1 MISLYLQCLKKDR
14 LMKNEYGI
22 GGRFIGIWIGSSII
36 KIDRQA
42 LGGHGEEHHRFF
54 RILLFPIDI
63 YLIFENTSFCFRM
76 HLFRHLKI
84 SSIIEIE

>member
-1 MISLYLQCLKKDR
+1 MISLYPQCPKKDR
-14 LMKNEYGI
+14 LMKNKYGI
-22 GGRFIGIWIGSSII
+22 GGRFAGIWIGSSII
-36 KIDRQA
+36 SD
-42 LGGHGEEHHRFF
+42 EHHRFF

-76 HLFRHLKI
+76 HLFNHVKI

>member
-1 MISLYLQCLKKDR
+1 MISLYPQCLKKDR

-22 GGRFIGIWIGSSII
+22 GGRFAGVWFGSSII
-36 KIDRQA
+36 SDQ
-42 LGGHGEEHHRFF
+42 HHRFF

-63 YLIFENTSFCFRM
+63 YLIFENTSFCFRV

-84 SSIIEIE
+84 SSIVEIE

>member
-1 MISLYLQCLKKDR
+1 
-14 LMKNEYGI
+14 MKNGYGI
-22 GGRFIGIWIGSSII
+22 GGRFIGIWFGSS
-36 KIDRQA
+36 KISDDD
-42 LGGHGEEHHRFF
+42 HKFF

-63 YLIFENTSFCFRM
+63 YLIFENTSFCFRV